1 MSNKQ
6 RKSKGGGRERRISV
20 RGVRRE
26 QPDLQKLSK
35 ALIALA
41 LAEQERAA
49 QAEHEQTPPVHGD
62 VDAS

>member
-49 QAEHEQTPPVHGD
+49 QVEHEQTASLDGD
-62 VDAS
+62 ADVS